1 VIIDEYRDLSLEEWN
16 FRKILQEHLENL
28 LEKQRGI
35 IKWACL
41 GDENTKKSCKCHYQA
56 QQKFNY
62 DVKKLRWGGDV

>member
-41 GDENTKKSCKCHYQA
+41 GDENTKKIMQMPLSGTTKIQ
-56 QQKFNY
+56 
-62 DVKKLRWGGDV
+62 L

>member
-16 FRKILQEHLENL
+16 FRKNFQEHLENL

-41 GDENTKKSCKCHYQA
+41 GDENTKKIMQMPLSGTTKIQ
-56 QQKFNY
+56 
-62 DVKKLRWGGDV
+62 L

>member
-1 VIIDEYRDLSLEEWN
+1 VIIEEYRDLSLEEWN

-41 GDENTKKSCKCHYQA
+41 GDENTKKIMQMPLSGTTKIQ
-56 QQKFNY
+56 
-62 DVKKLRWGGDV
+62 L